1 MYCLLMASVNIEA
14 GKVLEMLTVEP
25 FYSSYVKDGPMIKKL
40 GEQLNNNLQLDC
52 QVQISKKI
60 I

>member
-25 FYSSYVKDGPMIKKL
+25 FYSSYVKDDPMIKTL

-52 QVQISKKI
+52 
-60 I
+60 

>member
-1 MYCLLMASVNIEA
+1 MASVNIEA

-52 QVQISKKI
+52 R
-60 I
+60 

>member
-14 GKVLEMLTVEP
+14 DKVLEMLTVEP
-25 FYSSYVKDGPMIKKL
+25 FYSSSYVKDNPMIKKIRGTTKQQSSAWL
-40 GEQLNNNLQLDC
+40 
-52 QVQISKKI
+52 SI